1 MDYHQVMG
9 KDQLILSDE
18 KLAQMLWETW
28 ESFNSALVGI
38 GRIREG
44 FVEEVTSIL
53 NLGD

>member
-1 MDYHQVMG
+1 MTG

-28 ESFNSALVGI
+28 ESFSSALVGI

-44 FVEEVTSIL
+44 FVEEVTAIL